1 MAGRDY
7 AADRGIVKIDL
18 ITNRPVVNLRLLTQT
33 HSSAQ
38 KRRRLDE
45 DWLIQGVIT

>member
-7 AADRGIVKIDL
+7 AADRGIVKIYL
-18 ITNRPVVNLRLLTQT
+18 ISKRPVNLRLLTHSGQT

-38 KRRRLDE
+38 KKIRKKID
-45 DWLIQGVIT
+45 

>member
-18 ITNRPVVNLRLLTQT
+18 ISNRPVNLRLLTQT

-45 DWLIQGVIT
+45 DWLIQGVII